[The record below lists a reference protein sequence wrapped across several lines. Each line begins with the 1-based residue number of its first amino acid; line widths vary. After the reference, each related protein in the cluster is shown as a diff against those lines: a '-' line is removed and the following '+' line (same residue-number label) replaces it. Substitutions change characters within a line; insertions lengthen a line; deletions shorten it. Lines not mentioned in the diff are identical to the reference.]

1 MAGRQKTY
9 SLDEVI
15 AHCLDSDEDESEGEI
30 DFRDSEDDFEEST
43 DDIDLNQVLNNENE
57 DEPVFRDSVFVS
69 DDNNVSP
76 PHAENSDKE
85 DID

>member
-15 AHCLDSDEDESEGEI
+15 AHCLDSDENESEGEI

-43 DDIDLNQVLNNENE
+43 DDIDLN
-57 DEPVFRDSVFVS
+57 DEQ
-69 DDNNVSP
+69 
-76 PHAENSDKE
+76 
-85 DID
+85 